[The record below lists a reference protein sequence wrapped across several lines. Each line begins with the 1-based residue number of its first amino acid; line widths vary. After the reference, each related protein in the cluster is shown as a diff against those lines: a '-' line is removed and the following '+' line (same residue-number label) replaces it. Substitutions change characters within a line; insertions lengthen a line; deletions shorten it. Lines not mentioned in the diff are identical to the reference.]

1 MFQKKGG
8 VSSVRS
14 FTEASFVQQFYPVLH
29 LLLSFQGHRLKNSEN
44 QTYQALVNLNAE
56 RRILLSGTPIQND
69 LLEYFSLLHFVNR
82 GILGVLNR
90 VDRTLELWVN
100 VTSWVLQTAAFCQQ
114 GHPRC
119 VESCGQN
126 FRVMS
131 QCNLLSTSDCCI
143 LSTGAS

>member
-1 MFQKKGG
+1 MFQKKGD

-29 LLLSFQGHRLKNSEN
+29 LLSSFQGHRLKNSEN

-82 GILGVLNR
+82 GILGVLNH
-90 VDRTLELWVN
+90 VDRALELWVN

-119 VESCGQN
+119 VESCGQG
-126 FRVMS
+126 FRVIS
-131 QCNLLSTSDCCI
+131 VTVELLV
-143 LSTGAS
+143 